1 MLPFCGSSRH
11 APHFCELS
19 KSKLGKLYGDE
30 AESRCELRTEMPSQ
44 S

>member
-19 KSKLGKLYGDE
+19 KSKPLKLYGDE
-30 AESRCELRTEMPSQ
+30 AKSRCEPHTEKPSQ
-44 S
+44 G